1 MSNICFFLFSAKQ
14 VAVSKTAVWMAPIYI
29 AMDTTVV
36 AYKSMV
42 PICCKEALK

>member
-1 MSNICFFLFSAKQ
+1 
-14 VAVSKTAVWMAPIYI
+14 MAPIYI

-42 PICCKEALK
+42 PICCKEALKKLKQNI